1 MFLKSGLGTHKYG
14 WYGGIPAL
22 IKGAPKLVNVTV
34 PERSIP
40 LSKSDTQNKAW
51 LTVSIEKMALNEF
64 VSYSPHVHEED
75 PSQGL
80 QLGWTKNLTLLLP
93 LAQSHWR

>member
-1 MFLKSGLGTHKYG
+1 MFLKSGLGTHKYE

-64 VSYSPHVHEED
+64 LFPILHMFMRKTPCKVS
-75 PSQGL
+75 
-80 QLGWTKNLTLLLP
+80 N
-93 LAQSHWR
+93 